1 MFKSGYIQIVGET
14 NAGKSTIFNR
24 IVGEK
29 VSIVSPKVQTTRK
42 NIRGIY
48 TDEKMQAIFIDT
60 PGIHKVESKLSRV
73 MIDSSLE
80 TLSDVDIVIY
90 AIAANKK
97 KLSVFDE
104 NIIEKITKSKKP
116 IICIITK
123 TDRVKKEIIE
133 EKISM
138 LEDLGF
144 KNIIATSSYTNTG
157 IEELK
162 KTIHE
167 LLPEGPKYYNEEE
180 YTDQTTREMCEEIIR
195 SKALKF
201 LNEEIPHGI
210 YIEIKNFKEGKTKN
224 GEDILNIEAVIYTR
238 KESHKGIIIGKNGKM
253 LKKIGSTARQDLEE
267 FLGCKVNLQTW
278 VKTRKSWT
286 NTDNI
291 ISRFKS

>member
-48 TDEKMQAIFIDT
+48 TDENMQAIFIDT

-80 TLSDVDIVIY
+80 TLSDVDVVIY

-133 EKISM
+133 EKIAM

-144 KNIIATSSYTNTG
+144 ENIIATSSYTNTG

-162 KTIHE
+162 ETIYE

-210 YIEIKNFKEGKTKN
+210 YIEIKNFKESKTKK
-224 GEDILNIEAVIYTR
+224 GEDIVNIEAVIYTR

>member
-80 TLSDVDIVIY
+80 TLSDVDVVIY

-133 EKISM
+133 EKIAM

-144 KNIIATSSYTNTG
+144 ENIIATSSYTNTG

-162 KTIHE
+162 ETIYE
-167 LLPEGPKYYNEEE
+167 LLPQGPKYYNEEE

-210 YIEIKNFKEGKTKN
+210 YIEIKNFKEGKTKK
-224 GEDILNIEAVIYTR
+224 GEDIVNIEAVIYTR

>member
-133 EKISM
+133 EKIAM

-144 KNIIATSSYTNTG
+144 ENIIATSSYTNTG

-162 KTIHE
+162 ETIYE

-195 SKALKF
+195 SKALNF

-224 GEDILNIEAVIYTR
+224 GEDIVNIEAVIYTR

>member
-133 EKISM
+133 EKIAM

-144 KNIIATSSYTNTG
+144 ENIIATSSYTNTG

-162 KTIHE
+162 ETIYE

-210 YIEIKNFKEGKTKN
+210 YIEIKNFKESKTKN
-224 GEDILNIEAVIYTR
+224 GEDIVNIEAVIYTR

>member
-24 IVGEK
+24 ILGEK

-133 EKISM
+133 EKIIM
-138 LEDLGF
+138 LENLGF
-144 KNIIATSSYTNTG
+144 ENIIATSSYTNTG
-157 IEELK
+157 IDELK
-162 KTIHE
+162 ETIYE

-224 GEDILNIEAVIYTR
+224 GEDIVNIEAVIYTR

>member
-133 EKISM
+133 EKIAM

-144 KNIIATSSYTNTG
+144 ENIIATSSYTNTG

-162 KTIHE
+162 ETIYE

-195 SKALKF
+195 LKALKF

-210 YIEIKNFKEGKTKN
+210 YIEIKNFKEGKTKK
-224 GEDILNIEAVIYTR
+224 GEDIVNIEAVIYTR

>member
-48 TDEKMQAIFIDT
+48 TDENMQAIFIDT
-60 PGIHKVESKLSRV
+60 PGIHKVENKLSRV

-80 TLSDVDIVIY
+80 TLSDVDVVIY

-133 EKISM
+133 EKIAM

-144 KNIIATSSYTNTG
+144 ENIIATSSYTNTG

-162 KTIHE
+162 ETIYE

-210 YIEIKNFKEGKTKN
+210 YIEIKNFKESKTKK
-224 GEDILNIEAVIYTR
+224 GEDIVNIEAVIYTR

>member
-133 EKISM
+133 EKIAM

-144 KNIIATSSYTNTG
+144 ENIIATSSYTNTG
-157 IEELK
+157 IDELK
-162 KTIHE
+162 ETIYE
-167 LLPEGPKYYNEEE
+167 LLPEGPKYYKEEE

-210 YIEIKNFKEGKTKN
+210 YIEIKNFKESKTKN
-224 GEDILNIEAVIYTR
+224 GEDIVNIEAVIYTR

>member
-133 EKISM
+133 EKIAM

-144 KNIIATSSYTNTG
+144 ENIIATSSYTNTG
-157 IEELK
+157 IDELK
-162 KTIHE
+162 ETIYE

-210 YIEIKNFKEGKTKN
+210 YIEIKNFKESKTKN
-224 GEDILNIEAVIYTR
+224 GEDIVNIEAVIYTR

-253 LKKIGSTARQDLEE
+253 LKRIGNTARQDLEE

>member
-48 TDEKMQAIFIDT
+48 TDENMQAIFIDT

-133 EKISM
+133 EKITM

-144 KNIIATSSYTNTG
+144 DNIIATSSYTNTG

-162 KTIHE
+162 ETIYE

-210 YIEIKNFKEGKTKN
+210 YIEIKNFKEGKTKK
-224 GEDILNIEAVIYTR
+224 GEDIVNIEAVIYTR

-253 LKKIGSTARQDLEE
+253 LKKIGITARQDLEE

>member
-24 IVGEK
+24 ILGEK

-133 EKISM
+133 EKIIM

-144 KNIIATSSYTNTG
+144 ENIIATSSYTNTG
-157 IEELK
+157 IDELK
-162 KTIHE
+162 ETIYE

-210 YIEIKNFKEGKTKN
+210 YIEIKNFKESKTKN
-224 GEDILNIEAVIYTR
+224 GEDIVNIEAVIYTR

>member
-133 EKISM
+133 EKIAM

-144 KNIIATSSYTNTG
+144 ENIIATSSYTNTG

-162 KTIHE
+162 ETIYE
-167 LLPEGPKYYNEEE
+167 LLPEGPKYYNEDD

-210 YIEIKNFKEGKTKN
+210 YIEIKNFKESKTKKD
-224 GEDILNIEAVIYTR
+224 EDIVNIEAVIYTR

>member
-29 VSIVSPKVQTTRK
+29 ISIVSPKVQTTRK

-97 KLSVFDE
+97 KLSAFDE

-133 EKISM
+133 EKIIM
-138 LEDLGF
+138 LENLGF
-144 KNIIATSSYTNTG
+144 ENIIATSSYTNTG
-157 IEELK
+157 IDELK
-162 KTIHE
+162 ETIYE

-210 YIEIKNFKEGKTKN
+210 YIEIKNFKESKTKN
-224 GEDILNIEAVIYTR
+224 GEDIVNIEAVIYTR

>member
-24 IVGEK
+24 ILGEK

-133 EKISM
+133 EKIAM

-144 KNIIATSSYTNTG
+144 ENIIATSSYTNTG
-157 IEELK
+157 IDELK
-162 KTIHE
+162 ETIYE
-167 LLPEGPKYYNEEE
+167 LLPEGPKYYKEEE

-210 YIEIKNFKEGKTKN
+210 YIEIKNFKESKTKN
-224 GEDILNIEAVIYTR
+224 GEDIVNIEAVIYTR

>member
-133 EKISM
+133 EKIAM

-144 KNIIATSSYTNTG
+144 ENIIATSSYTNTG

-162 KTIHE
+162 ETIHE

-210 YIEIKNFKEGKTKN
+210 YIEIKNFKECKTKK
-224 GEDILNIEAVIYTR
+224 GEDIVNIEAVIYTR

>member
-48 TDEKMQAIFIDT
+48 TDENMQAIFIDT

-133 EKISM
+133 EKIAM

-144 KNIIATSSYTNTG
+144 ENIIATSSYTNIG

-162 KTIHE
+162 ETIYE

-210 YIEIKNFKEGKTKN
+210 YIEIKNFKEGKTKK
-224 GEDILNIEAVIYTR
+224 GEDIVNIEAVIYTR

>member
-24 IVGEK
+24 ILGEK

-133 EKISM
+133 EKIIM

-144 KNIIATSSYTNTG
+144 ENIIATSSYTNTG

-162 KTIHE
+162 ETIYE

-210 YIEIKNFKEGKTKN
+210 YIEIKNFKESKTKN
-224 GEDILNIEAVIYTR
+224 GEDIVNIEAVIYTR

>member
-133 EKISM
+133 EKITM

-144 KNIIATSSYTNTG
+144 DNIIATSSYTNTG

-162 KTIHE
+162 ETIYE

-210 YIEIKNFKEGKTKN
+210 YIEIKNFKESKTKN
-224 GEDILNIEAVIYTR
+224 GEDIVNIEAVIYTR

>member
-133 EKISM
+133 EKIAM

-144 KNIIATSSYTNTG
+144 ENIIATSSYTNTG

-162 KTIHE
+162 ETIYE

-210 YIEIKNFKEGKTKN
+210 YIEIKNFKESKTKKD
-224 GEDILNIEAVIYTR
+224 EDIVNIEAVIYTR

>member
-48 TDEKMQAIFIDT
+48 TDENMQAIFIDT

-133 EKISM
+133 EKIIM

-144 KNIIATSSYTNTG
+144 ENIIATSSYTNTG
-157 IEELK
+157 IDELK
-162 KTIHE
+162 ETIYE

-210 YIEIKNFKEGKTKN
+210 YIEIKNFKESKTKK
-224 GEDILNIEAVIYTR
+224 GEDIVNIEAVIYTR

>member
-104 NIIEKITKSKKP
+104 NIIEKITTSKKP

-133 EKISM
+133 EKIAM

-144 KNIIATSSYTNTG
+144 ENIIATSSYTNTG

-162 KTIHE
+162 ETIYE
-167 LLPEGPKYYNEEE
+167 LLPEGPKYYNEDD

-210 YIEIKNFKEGKTKN
+210 YIEIKNFKEGKTKK
-224 GEDILNIEAVIYTR
+224 GEDIVNIEAVIYTR

>member
-133 EKISM
+133 EKIAM

-144 KNIIATSSYTNTG
+144 ENIIATSSYTNTG

-162 KTIHE
+162 ETIYE

-210 YIEIKNFKEGKTKN
+210 YIEIKNFKESKTKK
-224 GEDILNIEAVIYTR
+224 GEDIVNIEAVIYTR

>member
-80 TLSDVDIVIY
+80 TLSDVDVVIY

-133 EKISM
+133 EKIAM

-144 KNIIATSSYTNTG
+144 ENIIATSSYTNTG

-162 KTIHE
+162 EKIYE

-210 YIEIKNFKEGKTKN
+210 YIEIKNFKESKTKK
-224 GEDILNIEAVIYTR
+224 GEDIVNIEAVIYTR

>member
-133 EKISM
+133 EKIAM

-144 KNIIATSSYTNTG
+144 ENIIATSSYTNTG

-162 KTIHE
+162 ETIYE
-167 LLPEGPKYYNEEE
+167 LLPEGPKYYNEDD

-210 YIEIKNFKEGKTKN
+210 YIEIKNFKESKTKK
-224 GEDILNIEAVIYTR
+224 GEDIVNIEAVIYTR

>member
-104 NIIEKITKSKKP
+104 NIIEKITKSKKS

-133 EKISM
+133 EKIAM

-144 KNIIATSSYTNTG
+144 ENIIATSSYTNTG

-162 KTIHE
+162 ETIYE

-224 GEDILNIEAVIYTR
+224 GENIVNIEAVIYTR

>member
-48 TDEKMQAIFIDT
+48 TDENMQAIFIDT
-60 PGIHKVESKLSRV
+60 PGVHKVESKLSRV

-123 TDRVKKEIIE
+123 TDRVRKEIIE
-133 EKISM
+133 EKIAM

-162 KTIHE
+162 KTIFS
-167 LLPEGPKYYNEEE
+167 LLPEGPKYYNEDE

-224 GEDILNIEAVIYTR
+224 GEDIVNIEAVIYTR

>member
-133 EKISM
+133 EKIAM

-144 KNIIATSSYTNTG
+144 ENIIATSSYTNTG

-162 KTIHE
+162 ETIYE
-167 LLPEGPKYYNEEE
+167 LLPEGHKYYNEEE

-210 YIEIKNFKEGKTKN
+210 YIEIKNFKESKTKKD
-224 GEDILNIEAVIYTR
+224 EDIVNIEAVIYTR

>member
-90 AIAANKK
+90 AIAVNKK

-133 EKISM
+133 EKIAM

-144 KNIIATSSYTNTG
+144 ENIIATSSYTNTG

-162 KTIHE
+162 ETIYE

-210 YIEIKNFKEGKTKN
+210 YIEIKNFKESKTKK
-224 GEDILNIEAVIYTR
+224 GEDIVNIEAVIYTR

>member
-24 IVGEK
+24 ILGEK

-123 TDRVKKEIIE
+123 IDRVKKEIIE
-133 EKISM
+133 EKIAM
-138 LEDLGF
+138 LENLGF
-144 KNIIATSSYTNTG
+144 ENIIATSSYTNTG

-162 KTIHE
+162 ETIYE

-224 GEDILNIEAVIYTR
+224 GEDIVNIEAVIYTR

-278 VKTRKSWT
+278 VKTKKSWT

>member
-48 TDEKMQAIFIDT
+48 TDENMQAIFIDT

-80 TLSDVDIVIY
+80 TLSDVDVVIY

-133 EKISM
+133 EKIAM

-144 KNIIATSSYTNTG
+144 ENIIATSSYTNTG

-162 KTIHE
+162 ETIYE
-167 LLPEGPKYYNEEE
+167 LLPQGPKYYNEEE

-210 YIEIKNFKEGKTKN
+210 YIEIKNFKESKTKK
-224 GEDILNIEAVIYTR
+224 GEDIVNIEAVIYTR

>member
-80 TLSDVDIVIY
+80 TLSDVDVVIY

-133 EKISM
+133 EKIAM

-144 KNIIATSSYTNTG
+144 ENIIATSSYTNTG
-157 IEELK
+157 IDELK
-162 KTIHE
+162 ETIYE

-224 GEDILNIEAVIYTR
+224 GEDIVNIEAVIYTR

>member
-48 TDEKMQAIFIDT
+48 TDKKMQAIFIDT

-133 EKISM
+133 EKIAM

-144 KNIIATSSYTNTG
+144 ENIIATSSYTNTG

-162 KTIHE
+162 ETIYE
-167 LLPEGPKYYNEEE
+167 LLPEGHKYYNEEE

-210 YIEIKNFKEGKTKN
+210 YIEIKNFKESKTKKD
-224 GEDILNIEAVIYTR
+224 EDIVNIEAVIYTR

>member
-123 TDRVKKEIIE
+123 IDRVKKEIIE
-133 EKISM
+133 EKIIM

-144 KNIIATSSYTNTG
+144 ENIIATSSYTNTG

-162 KTIHE
+162 ETIYE

-210 YIEIKNFKEGKTKN
+210 YIEIKNFKESKTKN
-224 GEDILNIEAVIYTR
+224 GEDIVNIEAVIYTR

>member
-133 EKISM
+133 EKIIM

-144 KNIIATSSYTNTG
+144 ENIIATSSYTNTG
-157 IEELK
+157 IDELK
-162 KTIHE
+162 ETIYE

-224 GEDILNIEAVIYTR
+224 GEDIVNIEAVIYTR

>member
-48 TDEKMQAIFIDT
+48 TDENMQAIFIDT

-80 TLSDVDIVIY
+80 TLSDVDVVIY

-133 EKISM
+133 EKIAM

-144 KNIIATSSYTNTG
+144 ENIIATSSYTNTG
-157 IEELK
+157 IEGLK
-162 KTIHE
+162 ETIYE

-210 YIEIKNFKEGKTKN
+210 YIEIKNFKESKTKN
-224 GEDILNIEAVIYTR
+224 GEDIVNIEAVIYTR

>member
-48 TDEKMQAIFIDT
+48 TDEKMQVIFIDT

-133 EKISM
+133 EKIAM

-144 KNIIATSSYTNTG
+144 ENIIATSSYTNTG

-162 KTIHE
+162 ETIYE

-224 GEDILNIEAVIYTR
+224 GEDIVNIEAVIYTR

>member
-24 IVGEK
+24 ILGEK

-133 EKISM
+133 EKIAM

-144 KNIIATSSYTNTG
+144 ENIIATSSYTNTG
-157 IEELK
+157 IDELK
-162 KTIHE
+162 ETIYE

-210 YIEIKNFKEGKTKN
+210 YIEIKNFKESKTKN
-224 GEDILNIEAVIYTR
+224 GEDIVNIEAVIYTR

-278 VKTRKSWT
+278 VKTKKSWT

>member
-133 EKISM
+133 EKITM

-144 KNIIATSSYTNTG
+144 DNIIATSSYTNTG

-162 KTIHE
+162 ETIYE

-224 GEDILNIEAVIYTR
+224 GEDIVNIEAVIYTR

>member
-133 EKISM
+133 EKIAM

-144 KNIIATSSYTNTG
+144 ENIIATSSYTNTG
-157 IEELK
+157 IDELK
-162 KTIHE
+162 ETIYE

-210 YIEIKNFKEGKTKN
+210 YIEIKNFKESKTKN
-224 GEDILNIEAVIYTR
+224 GEDIVNIEAVIYTR

>member
-133 EKISM
+133 EKIAM

-144 KNIIATSSYTNTG
+144 ENIIATSSYTNTG

-162 KTIHE
+162 ETIYE

-210 YIEIKNFKEGKTKN
+210 YIEIKNFKEGKTKK
-224 GEDILNIEAVIYTR
+224 GEDIVNIEAVIYTR